1 MSNVIEI
8 NILGEPA
15 SKANSRQIVMIS
27 GRPAVIKSKK
37 AREYAKL
44 FNDQCALMPSID
56 LLEGDLWIEIEI
68 FYKTRRPDLCEDLI
82 LDLLQGIAYTNDRQ
96 IKEKHVYHGLDK
108 QNPRSII
115 RIGKISGSEGDYPRN
130 PRSGQHES

>member
-1 MSNVIEI
+1 MSNVNQIVV
-8 NILGEPA
+8 LGEPA

-37 AREYAKL
+37 AREYAKT
-44 FNDQCALMPSID
+44 FAEQCAVMNDIK

-96 IKEKHVYHGLDK
+96 IKEKYIFHGLDK
-108 QNPRSII
+108 EKPRSII
-115 RIGKISGSEGDYPRN
+115 RIGQICGEEDRGSRH
-130 PRSGQHES
+130 PRSGGI